1 MQVQERTKLTKPE
14 IIAALFKR
22 DGDNCMHPKCGKPL
36 GTDITID
43 HIYPRGRAREDGWT
57 EEQLWDLS
65 NLHLMHFKCNQDK
78 ADRPYIEPGQLK
90 PRPVRKFRY
99 RRQKRAERP
108 EVCMSCNAGRDLS
121 YDEVCASC
129 NSGPMPLRAPRWRK
143 MAVEDCDHAIFWCV
157 GCASGWIDRA
167 GALEMIMIHGEGGD

>member
-1 MQVQERTKLTKPE
+1 METKERATKAELT
-14 IIAALFKR
+14 AALYER
-22 DGDNCMHPKCGKPL
+22 DGYNCMHPKCDKPL
-36 GTDITID
+36 GADVTID
-43 HIYPRGRAREDGWT
+43 HVFSKSKAREAGWT
-57 EEQLWDLS
+57 EEEIWDLS

-78 ADRPYIEPGQLK
+78 ADREYIEPGVLK

-129 NSGPMPLRAPRWRK
+129 NSGPMPLRWPRWK
-143 MAVEDCDHAIFWCV
+143 QMDVKDCDHAIFWCK
-157 GCASGWIDRA
+157 GCAAGWIDRA
-167 GALEMIMIHGEGGD
+167 GATEMILIHGEGGV